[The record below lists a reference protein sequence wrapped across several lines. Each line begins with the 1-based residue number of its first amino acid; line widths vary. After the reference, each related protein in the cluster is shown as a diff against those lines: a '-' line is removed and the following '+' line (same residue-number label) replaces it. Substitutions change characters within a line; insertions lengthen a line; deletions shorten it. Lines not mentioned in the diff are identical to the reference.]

1 MIATTNH
8 INIGGSEIAFS
19 QSHRFD
25 DRPTLVF
32 LHDSLGCIS
41 LWRDFPEQLGA
52 SSQCNVLVYDRHGY
66 GTSGGFIKPKRENDY
81 LEDEAA
87 ILIKLLDTLNIKKPI
102 LFGHSDG
109 GSIALIAAAKYPDTI
124 IAVITEGAHI
134 FVESETIKGIREAIA
149 QYQATDLKHKL
160 ERYHGD
166 KTDALF
172 KAWTKTWTSEAFQC
186 WNIEN
191 FLPQI
196 ACPVL
201 VIQGENDEFGTL
213 AQVNGIVGQV
223 SGKAVKEI
231 LPGTQ
236 HSPHKESP
244 ELTLKLAAQFIGSL
258 PQNSDMI
265 RAQRL
270 HDSIKNQKPTTE

>member
-8 INIGGSEIAFS
+8 ITIAGSEIAFS
-19 QSHRFD
+19 QLYRFD

-66 GTSGGFIKPKRENDY
+66 GVSGELIKPKRDNDY
-81 LEDEAA
+81 LEDEAT
-87 ILIKLLDTLNIKKPI
+87 ILIELFETLNIKKPI

-109 GSIALIAAAKYPDTI
+109 GSIALIAAAKYPEKI
-124 IAVITEGAHI
+124 AAVITEGAHI
-134 FVESETIKGIREAIA
+134 FVEAETVKGIREAMK
-149 QYQATDLKHKL
+149 QYQTTDLKHKL
-160 ERYHGD
+160 EKHHGD

-172 KAWTKTWTSEAFQC
+172 NAWTKTWTSDAFQS

-231 LPGTQ
+231 PPGTQ
-236 HSPHKESP
+236 HSPHKEKP
-244 ELTLKLAAQFIGSL
+244 ESILKLSTHFIGAL
-258 PQNSDMI
+258 PPN
-265 RAQRL
+265 
-270 HDSIKNQKPTTE
+270 